1 MRKWQKRSLS
11 AALGASLGLLF
22 GFGIGSLLD
31 PRHAPETMPL
41 SPAAPPPSQPGQ
53 RKSSFLEE
61 RNREEQALAEA
72 ASRASRTHK
81 WLWLATQAES
91 ARADEMPRLVRLA
104 AGDSELIRML
114 AARWTE
120 LDPAHMLTT
129 LLADIRSSKQT
140 IPEGGRL
147 MHELIQSWGESD
159 PQLLAK
165 ALSDD
170 SLFAGYEDFRLTG
183 AGIIMEQDPGLGL
196 RLLTEWGIR
205 NSTPSMNKVGEWA
218 AADPAAAADLIGQMT
233 NSLAR
238 RWAMDGVAEVWAA
251 ADPQEALDYA
261 NTLAGS
267 SREELSGAVMKHW
280 AKQDLARAIDYASSQ
295 NDPAVLSGLSA
306 PLVAEWAKSDPAA
319 ALAWSQEH
327 LPAPARV
334 RAVGSLVSAVA
345 SDDLGTGADLVA
357 SLPPGGAK
365 NQAII
370 ALTDAWV
377 KQPALD
383 VNALGAWLAG
393 LDDDAARIRA
403 LDSAQWGWIRENP
416 DSAKAFVA
424 SDYGDLA
431 GDHMLRQLATH
442 EVRADPQGALDWAQS
457 LEGEQAQRAQTL
469 VMEQWYSAHPD
480 AAIQWVTRQAEGDL
494 RDQAIQGI
502 SRSAA
507 FAGEDRLQA
516 WADALDPSER
526 LLARQTLEAMRL
538 APRYAETVEKVF
550 GE

>member
-1 MRKWQKRSLS
+1 MQNWQKRGLS

-22 GFGIGSLLD
+22 GFGIGSQLKSRWE
-31 PRHAPETMPL
+31 PGK
-41 SPAAPPPSQPGQ
+41 PAVSLPHPPPEPSQRRP
-53 RKSSFLEE
+53 SFLEE
-61 RNREEQALAEA
+61 RSREEQALAEA
-72 ASRASRTHK
+72 AARAGRTQL

-91 ARADEMPRLVRLA
+91 ARAEEMPRLIRLA
-104 AGDSELIRML
+104 AGDSELIKML
-114 AARWTE
+114 ATRWTE

-129 LLADIRSSKQT
+129 LLADIRNSQRIFPDGHSLVHQ
-140 IPEGGRL
+140 
-147 MHELIQSWGESD
+147 LIQSWGKSD

-165 ALSDD
+165 ALSDH
-170 SLFAGYEDFRLTG
+170 SLFAGYEGFRFTG
-183 AGIIMEQDPGLGL
+183 ADIIMKQDPALGL
-196 RLLTEWGIR
+196 HLLTEWGIQ
-205 NSTPSMNKVGEWA
+205 NFTPSMDKVGEWA

-233 NSLAR
+233 NSYAR
-238 RWAMDGVAEVWAA
+238 GNAMKALAEVWAA

-261 NTLAGS
+261 MTLAGE
-267 SREELSGAVMKHW
+267 SREELASAVMERW
-280 AKQDLARAIDYASSQ
+280 AIQDLAGAIGYASSQ
-295 NDPAVLSGLSA
+295 DDPAVLAGMSG

-334 RAVGSLVSAVA
+334 RAVGALVNAVA
-345 SDDLGTGADLVA
+345 SNDLDSGASLVA

-365 NQAII
+365 NEAVA
-370 ALTDAWV
+370 ALAAAWI

-393 LDDDAARIRA
+393 LNDDAARIRA
-403 LDSAQWGWIRENP
+403 MDSAQWEWIRENP

-424 SDYGDLA
+424 SDYGSLA
-431 GDHMLRQLATH
+431 GDHMLRQLAAH
-442 EVRADPQGALDWAQS
+442 EVRANPQGALDWAQS
-457 LEGEQAQRAQTL
+457 LQGEQAQRAQGH

-480 AAIQWVTRQAEGDL
+480 AAIQWATRQAEGDL

-507 FAGEDRLQA
+507 FASEDRLQA
-516 WADALDPSER
+516 WADALDPRER
-526 LLARQTLEAMRL
+526 ILARQTLEDMRL
-538 APRYAETVEKVF
+538 APRYAEVVEKVF